1 MMANTSNTQVVFDP
15 TAPAVSK
22 LLRRLNSPGLMRFFY
37 WQKLPSLSFWG
48 VKIRFCNPFRA
59 EVSIPFRWQTQN
71 PFRSTYFAALCG
83 AAELST
89 GVLGMIAIENRGRI
103 SMLIT
108 NLEAN
113 FIKKATGQ
121 TVFVCEEGD
130 KIQQAVQAAI
140 ETKTAQQIKVTS
152 VGSNEA
158 GETIAVV
165 TLTWSFKLKS

>member
-1 MMANTSNTQVVFDP
+1 MAQPSNAQVIVDP

-22 LLRRLNSPGLMRFFY
+22 LLKRLNRPGLMRLFY
-37 WQKLPSLSFWG
+37 WQKLPSLFFWG
-48 VKIRFCNPFRA
+48 VRIRHCDPFRA
-59 EVSIPFRWQTQN
+59 AVSIPFRWQTQN

-108 NLEAN
+108 NMEAN

-121 TVFVCEEGD
+121 TIFVCEEGD

-140 ETKTAQQIKVTS
+140 ETKTAQQVRVTS

-158 GETIAVV
+158 GETIAIA
-165 TLTWSFKLKS
+165 TLTWSFKMKNQ